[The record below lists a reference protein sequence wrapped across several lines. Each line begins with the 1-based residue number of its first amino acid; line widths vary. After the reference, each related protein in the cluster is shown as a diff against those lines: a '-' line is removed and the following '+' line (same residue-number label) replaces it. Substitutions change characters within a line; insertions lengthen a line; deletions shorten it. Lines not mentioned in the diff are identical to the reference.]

1 MSGQISDYKNIF
13 LSGNL
18 REDISFFKEIF
29 KKDVILR
36 VKEISSNNGTAI
48 DCALIYMDGM
58 TDSMQINEA
67 IIRPIITVDATDVD
81 DDIADFIGKQMLFA
95 RDVKK
100 VNNVAEILQGILY
113 GEAVLLI
120 NGSLNCL

>member
-18 REDISFFKEIF
+18 REDISFFKQIF

-36 VKEISSNNGTAI
+36 VKEISSNNGTPI

-67 IIRPIITVDATDVD
+67 IIRPIITVDATDVGE
-81 DDIADFIGKQMLFA
+81 DIADFIGKQMLFA

-100 VNNVAEILQGILY
+100 VNFISDYTKEEGT
-113 GEAVLLI
+113 EH
-120 NGSLNCL
+120 